1 MKKIDNNIFSYL
13 SNKYVYLS
21 EKEKLITKKKNKII
35 KLINKLD
42 PQQLVDYL
50 LDYNLPK
57 LLKKIIS
64 DEINKLENSNT
75 EESKKRIED
84 IKKYIVKKK
93 IKSES
98 FLDKDYYPN
107 LLKNIIIDKNYNKNI
122 FEVLHDK
129 SIPLKVKKSIIDLKC
144 EEENIAKLL
153 KENLP
158 LEIIDYIIETK
169 VITPDTIKS
178 VLHSNASTNI
188 KEQVISTKI
197 TGDNLVAVLSTNLY
211 SDQIIKKI
219 FELRKYVIVDYIRSI
234 KNREL
239 IKTMS
244 SHKMKA
250 PLIEKIMEVRREDV
264 ETQLKK
270 LNKNNIGD
278 IIFESN
284 SGEFTKLIIE
294 KKRDTV
300 LKSIYIISPHYLL
313 WLLNNEYIPLDIKEY
328 IIKKRKKDI
337 DNQIK
342 QLNTTGVKLYYLNR
356 DGHLPLSIQN
366 RMFELTKHL
375 FKEEMQSYNQKELI
389 EAILYGTSSNILKKY
404 LIEEGIN
411 IDNIFYFLEK
421 LDYHFD
427 LASFTITLKKDIIAD
442 FLNKLPSE
450 KIFTLFENR
459 INAKIRNLII
469 EQNKDIVSKKLD
481 DYDDKELIET
491 LVNVDTLFEIK
502 KLILERFNIYDD
514 NLVNCLQMINYDNC
528 ELLVSN
534 YHKIKTFFQVV
545 GINFD
550 TFIQYGSGSKKYSD
564 WFINIID
571 IINSQRAQE
580 FINVKNYFFTN
591 YYNTDNEK
599 ENNIH
604 IIDNFL
610 ELLENFSKNYE
621 LCLNLE
627 KQNKKLNRQDK
638 LNITFLFNCKNL
650 ENLNM
655 PKTLEELNK
664 FKLNLYY
671 NYIKL
676 LDEEDTSILEL
687 KEIFKDAIF
696 YGADEILENIG
707 GTLGLKT
714 LKKNNFNSKYICSL
728 VDDLLIY
735 ANIIEKVNITN
746 SKDGLI
752 KSLKYIFEGDLSN
765 LTSIQNIFL
774 EFKSKVLKLYELDS
788 QFNLTHLANI
798 KNLDGVINKELSL
811 KYGGEVLDF
820 SDKNYVLYGHT
831 LSYRENI
838 EDLVNGVSSGKR
850 NFISVSP
857 ISYMGQKYY
866 YNTKDLIIAFGRI
879 PTGSFVC
886 SSIYNMGSNYSINK
900 NSSEVRE
907 INRHQRGILET
918 SAVTENNSEA
928 LLYREGLKACGIIL
942 PGGKKPNEKELEYHL
957 KYNLPFIITQDIGK
971 AIDNPKNIFNNIDDR
986 IYESESLKELKH
998 IQELL
1003 ETKLVINKETDEYT
1017 GREIALFADCH
1028 SMYEPTIAVLE
1039 DIRKRGIIE
1048 IYSLG
1053 DNVGFGPNPA
1063 EVFDLLE
1070 DYNVKSVA
1078 GNSEYYN
1085 ILGTEPYIYFYPEKI
1100 RSQEWTY
1107 DKLGTS
1113 RIDKLKLYPASI
1125 ELLVGNKNVAL
1136 CHFANDIRWDY
1147 VDNSTWT
1154 YQKDFEPGISS
1165 KQFLYTNSD
1174 TARKVIEEG
1183 IARYNGDSRANGFI
1197 SAQKE
1202 PIFQGK
1208 KITDYDSVFQGHVH
1222 FEMTDRLKN
1231 TDIYTLRAIGMGYS
1245 SKSDDKACY
1254 YILKERK
1261 DGSFDIEKILV
1272 EYNKNHLISNVQ
1284 TCDIPEKEKVLRFL
1298 KGK

>member
-1 MKKIDNNIFSYL
+1 MKKIDNNIFDYL

-21 EKEKLITKKKNKII
+21 EKEKLIIKKKNKII
-35 KLINKLD
+35 KLINKLE
-42 PQQLVDYL
+42 PRQLVDYL

-64 DEINKLENSNT
+64 DEINKSESIDT
-75 EESKKRIED
+75 EESRKRIED
-84 IKKYIVKKK
+84 IKKYIVKRNL
-93 IKSES
+93 KSES

-107 LLKNIIIDKNYNKNI
+107 LLKKIIIDKNYNKNI

-129 SIPLKVKKSIIDLKC
+129 SIPLKVKKAIIDLKVQD
-144 EEENIAKLL
+144 ESIIELL
-153 KENLP
+153 KSDISS
-158 LEIIDYIIETK
+158 EIITHIIETK
-169 VITPDTIKS
+169 VTTPDTIKS
-178 VLHSNASTNI
+178 VLNSNVPMNI
-188 KEQVISTKI
+188 KEKVISTKI
-197 TGDNLVAVLSTNLY
+197 TGDNLVEVLATNLY
-211 SDQIIKKI
+211 SDEIIKKI
-219 FELRKYVIVDYIRSI
+219 FELRKYVIADYIRSI

-300 LKSIYIISPHYLL
+300 LKSVSIISQHYLL
-313 WLLNNEYIPLDIKEY
+313 WLLNNEYIAEDIKEY

-337 DNQIK
+337 DNKIK
-342 QLNTTGVKLYYLNR
+342 QLNTTGVRLYYLNR
-356 DGHLPLSIQN
+356 DGHLPVSIQN
-366 RMFELTKHL
+366 RMLELTKHL
-375 FKEEMQSYNQKELI
+375 FKEEMQSYSQKELI
-389 EAILYGTSSNILKKY
+389 ESILYGTSSNILQKF

-450 KIFTLFENR
+450 KIFNLFENR
-459 INAKIRNLII
+459 INVKIRNLII
-469 EQNKDIVSKKLD
+469 EQNKDIVSKKLN
-481 DYDDKELIET
+481 DYDDKELIES
-491 LVNVDTLFEIK
+491 LVNIDTLFAIK
-502 KLILERFNIYDD
+502 KIILERFNIYDD

-534 YHKIKTFFQVV
+534 YHKIKKFFQVV
-545 GINFD
+545 DINFD
-550 TFIQYGSGSKKYSD
+550 TFIQYGSGSRTYSN

-571 IINSQRAQE
+571 IINSHTIEE

-591 YYNTDNEK
+591 YYNADNEK
-599 ENNIH
+599 ENNIYV
-604 IIDNFL
+604 IDNFL

-655 PKTLEELNK
+655 PKSLEELNS
-664 FKLNLYY
+664 FKLNLYDS
-671 NYIKL
+671 YIKL
-676 LDEEDTSILEL
+676 LNDEDTSILHL
-687 KEIFKDAIF
+687 KEIFKDLIF
-696 YGADEILENIG
+696 YGADEILDNIG

-714 LKKNNFNSKYICSL
+714 LKKNNSNSKYICSL

-735 ANIIEKVNITN
+735 ANIIEKVSITN
-746 SKDGLI
+746 NKDGLV

-774 EFKSKVLKLYELDS
+774 EFKSKILKLYELDS
-788 QFNLTHLANI
+788 QFNLTKLSSAR
-798 KNLDGVINKELSL
+798 NLEGVINKELSL

-838 EDLVNGVSSGKR
+838 EDLVNGTSNCKR

-866 YNTKDLIIAFGRI
+866 YNMKDLIIAFDRI

-886 SSIYNMGSNYSINK
+886 SSIYNMGSNYSIGK

-942 PGGKKPNEKELEYHL
+942 PGGKKPNKKELEYHL
-957 KYNLPFIITQDIGK
+957 KYNLPFIITQDIEK
-971 AIDNPKNIFNNIDDR
+971 AIDNPKNIFNNRDER
-986 IYESESLKELKH
+986 IYESDSLKELKH

-1003 ETKLVINKETDEYT
+1003 EPQLVINKETDEYT
-1017 GREIALFADCH
+1017 GREIALFADSH

-1070 DYNVKSVA
+1070 EYSVKSVA

-1085 ILGTEPYIYFYPEKI
+1085 TLGTETYIYFYPEKI

-1113 RIDKLKLYPASI
+1113 RVDKLKLYPASI
-1125 ELLVGNKNVAL
+1125 DILVGNKKVVL

-1154 YQKDFEPGISS
+1154 YQKNFEPGISS

-1174 TARKVIEEG
+1174 AAKKVIEEG
-1183 IARYNGDSRANGFI
+1183 IMHYKGNRANGFI

-1208 KITDYDSVFQGHVH
+1208 KITYYDSVFQGHVH
-1222 FEMTDRLKN
+1222 FEMNDRLKS
-1231 TDIYTLRAIGMGYS
+1231 TDIHTLRAIGMGYS

-1261 DGSFDIEKILV
+1261 DGSFDIEKKLV
-1272 EYNKNHLISNVQ
+1272 EYNKNHLISSVQ
-1284 TCDIPEKEKVLRFL
+1284 TCGIPEKEKVLSFL

>member
-1 MKKIDNNIFSYL
+1 MKKIDNNIFDYL

-21 EKEKLITKKKNKII
+21 EKEKLIIKKKNKII
-35 KLINKLD
+35 KLINKLE
-42 PQQLVDYL
+42 PRQLVDYL

-64 DEINKLENSNT
+64 DEINKLESIDT

-84 IKKYIVKKK
+84 IKKYIVKRNL
-93 IKSES
+93 KSES

-107 LLKNIIIDKNYNKNI
+107 LLKKIIIDKNYNKNI

-129 SIPLKVKKSIIDLKC
+129 SIPLKVKKAIIDLKVQD
-144 EEENIAKLL
+144 ESIIELL
-153 KENLP
+153 KSDISS
-158 LEIIDYIIETK
+158 EIITHIIETK
-169 VITPDTIKS
+169 VTTPDKIKS
-178 VLHSNASTNI
+178 VLNSNVPMNI
-188 KEQVISTKI
+188 KEKVISTKI
-197 TGDNLVAVLSTNLY
+197 TGDNLVEVLATNLY
-211 SDQIIKKI
+211 SDEIIKKI
-219 FELRKYVIVDYIRSI
+219 FELRKYVIADYIKSI

-264 ETQLKK
+264 ETELKK

-300 LKSIYIISPHYLL
+300 LKSVSIISQHYLL
-313 WLLNNEYIPLDIKEY
+313 WLLNNEYIAEDIKEY
-328 IIKKRKKDI
+328 IIKKRNKDI
-337 DNQIK
+337 DNKIK
-342 QLNTTGVKLYYLNR
+342 QLNTTGVRLYYLNR
-356 DGHLPLSIQN
+356 DGHLPVSIQN
-366 RMFELTKHL
+366 RMLELTKHL
-375 FKEEMQSYNQKELI
+375 FKEEMQSYSQKELI
-389 EAILYGTSSNILKKY
+389 ESILYGTSSNILQKF

-450 KIFTLFENR
+450 KIFNLFENR
-459 INAKIRNLII
+459 INVKIRNLII
-469 EQNKDIVSKKLD
+469 EQNKDIVSKKLN
-481 DYDDKELIET
+481 DYDDKELIES
-491 LVNVDTLFEIK
+491 LVNIDTLFEIK
-502 KLILERFNIYDD
+502 KIILERFNIYDD

-534 YHKIKTFFQVV
+534 YHKIKKFFQVV
-545 GINFD
+545 DINFD
-550 TFIQYGSGSKKYSD
+550 TFIQYGSGSRTYSN

-571 IINSQRAQE
+571 IINSHTIEE

-591 YYNTDNEK
+591 YYNADNEK

-604 IIDNFL
+604 VIDNFL

-638 LNITFLFNCKNL
+638 LNISFLFNCKKL

-655 PKTLEELNK
+655 PKSLEELNS
-664 FKLNLYY
+664 FKLNLYDS
-671 NYIKL
+671 YIKVL
-676 LDEEDTSILEL
+676 NDKDTSILHL
-687 KEIFKDAIF
+687 KEIFKDLIF
-696 YGADEILENIG
+696 YGADEILDNIG

-714 LKKNNFNSKYICSL
+714 LKKNNSNSKYICSL

-735 ANIIEKVNITN
+735 ANIIEKVSITN
-746 SKDGLI
+746 NKDGLV

-774 EFKSKVLKLYELDS
+774 EFKSKILKLYELDS
-788 QFNLTHLANI
+788 QFNLTKLSSAR
-798 KNLDGVINKELSL
+798 NLKGVINKELSL

-838 EDLVNGVSSGKR
+838 EDLVNGISNGKR

-866 YNTKDLIIAFGRI
+866 YNMKDLIIAFDRI

-886 SSIYNMGSNYSINK
+886 SSIYNMGSNYSIGK

-942 PGGKKPNEKELEYHL
+942 PGGKKPNKKELEYHL
-957 KYNLPFIITQDIGK
+957 KYNLPFIITQDIEK
-971 AIDNPKNIFNNIDDR
+971 AIDNPKNIFNNRDER
-986 IYESESLKELKH
+986 IYESDSLKELKH

-1003 ETKLVINKETDEYT
+1003 EPQLVINKETDEYT
-1017 GREIALFADCH
+1017 GREIALFADSH

-1039 DIRKRGIIE
+1039 DIRKKGIIE

-1070 DYNVKSVA
+1070 EYSVKSVA

-1085 ILGTEPYIYFYPEKI
+1085 TLGTEPYIYFYPEKI

-1113 RIDKLKLYPASI
+1113 RVDKLKLYPASI
-1125 ELLVGNKNVAL
+1125 DILVGNKKVAL

-1174 TARKVIEEG
+1174 VAKKVIEEG
-1183 IARYNGDSRANGFI
+1183 ILHYKGNRANGFI

-1208 KITDYDSVFQGHVH
+1208 KITYYDSVFQGHVH

-1231 TDIYTLRAIGMGYS
+1231 TDIHTLRAIGMGYS

-1261 DGSFDIEKILV
+1261 DGSFDIEKKLV
-1272 EYNKNHLISNVQ
+1272 EYNKNHLISSVQ
-1284 TCDIPEKEKVLRFL
+1284 TSDIPEKEKVLSFL